1 MHQRLPAALLLAAL
15 ATMATAY
22 VVPNRPMAFASLS
35 STSTRSNTFNSNQH
49 YMTADS
55 LAASGDAAIPE
66 PRLTT
71 FREAEVLGLRLM
83 QEGNYE
89 GALDVFQKGMKLPGS
104 NKDVVRTK
112 SLSGPSPVGGAMGGY
127 ESSDVYP
134 LDEFELQAAHYNI
147 ACAHA
152 QLRNLDES
160 IANLQKSF
168 ENGFNNF
175 STVRGDPDLDPI
187 KGEGDYKKLMDAYDS
202 KGFNPFGFLGK

>member
-15 ATMATAY
+15 TTMATAY

-89 GALDVFQKGMKLPGS
+89 GALDGKL
-104 NKDVVRTK
+104 VLEER
-112 SLSGPSPVGGAMGGY
+112 
-127 ESSDVYP
+127 
-134 LDEFELQAAHYNI
+134 
-147 ACAHA
+147 
-152 QLRNLDES
+152 
-160 IANLQKSF
+160 
-168 ENGFNNF
+168 
-175 STVRGDPDLDPI
+175 
-187 KGEGDYKKLMDAYDS
+187 
-202 KGFNPFGFLGK
+202 